1 MDDQLA
7 ALADAHG
14 VATWYED
21 ADQKRADVDPDVVVA
36 VLAELGVDAST
47 PEAVR
52 RALAAPRPAPKTI
65 VLREGDVLT
74 EPGVLALEDG
84 STLDLPAT
92 PPLGYHHLGDRTV
105 IVAPRALPPV
115 PKTWGWMLQLYAMRS
130 DESWGMGDFA
140 DLATIA
146 RRSATELGAG
156 VLLVNPVQAVSPTVP
171 VERSPYSPSSRRFAN
186 PLYLRIAD
194 TDAYQ
199 RADDETR
206 RRVDAL
212 RPDNDTD
219 LIDYDAVWTAKK
231 AALELLWE
239 SRLSHPDATMSPGG
253 APTGVSYPSG
263 TMSPGGASAGMSYPR
278 GTMETGAGGHGQA
291 EPGGRPA
298 GTAGHAATAANH
310 PLAATNRAATAA
322 DWAGAAADPAGAA
335 ANPAGVGANR
345 AAAAA
350 NPADAGANP
359 ADAGANPAGVR
370 AGLPSEVAGLAGEGG
385 GEGGDHAAHAGG
397 WVEPPGGAADL
408 PSGAA
413 GLSGEAAGLLSGEVD
428 QSAGEGGRSGAGDR
442 ELWDFARFCA
452 LAEKHGPDW
461 RTWPEQDRDPAT
473 AQADPD
479 RVAFHAWLQ
488 HLCEAQ
494 LTRAREAANAMAVGI
509 VHDLPVGVH
518 PGGADTWAVR
528 DAFAPDV
535 RVGAPPDAFSQLGQD
550 WNLPPWRPDRLAEQG
565 YEPFRAVLRSVLKHG
580 DGIRIDHVA
589 GLWRLWWIPPGEPPK
604 RGTYVRYD
612 ENAMLAVLTLEAH
625 RANAVVVGED
635 LGTVEPKVTEQLHAH
650 GMLSSA
656 VLWFQRDYKKP
667 GHPLKP
673 PRTWTETAMASISTH
688 DLPTAAGFLQAEHV
702 RVRAELGQFAGDVE
716 REYRSAAT
724 ERAELEELLK
734 TEGVPADDLV
744 TALHALL
751 AKAPSLLLLTSP
763 QDALGDTRQP
773 NLPGT
778 VDQYPNWRIPLPVR
792 VGGLFTDARVLR
804 VAEVLRR

>member
-21 ADQKRADVDPDVVVA
+21 AEQKRADVDPDVVVA
-36 VLAELGVDAST
+36 VLAQLGVDAST

-52 RALAAPRPAPKTI
+52 AALDAPRPAPKTV
-65 VLREGDVLT
+65 VLREGDRLD
-74 EPGVLALEDG
+74 EPGTLTLEDG
-84 STLDLPAT
+84 GSLDLPAV
-92 PPLGYHHLGDRTV
+92 PPLGYHRLGDRTV

-130 DESWGMGDFA
+130 DDSWGMGDFA

-146 RRSATELGAG
+146 RRSAAELGAG

-171 VERSPYSPSSRRFAN
+171 VERSPYSPSSRRYAN
-186 PLYLRIAD
+186 PLYLRVAD
-194 TDAYQ
+194 TDAYRQ
-199 RADDETR
+199 ADEATR

-239 SRLSHPDATMSPGG
+239 SLSHPG
-253 APTGVSYPSG
+253 G
-263 TMSPGGASAGMSYPR
+263 TMSPGGGSTGMSYPDE
-278 GTMETGAGGHGQA
+278 TMETGAGGH
-291 EPGGRPA
+291 
-298 GTAGHAATAANH
+298 
-310 PLAATNRAATAA
+310 
-322 DWAGAAADPAGAA
+322 
-335 ANPAGVGANR
+335 
-345 AAAAA
+345 
-350 NPADAGANP
+350 
-359 ADAGANPAGVR
+359 
-370 AGLPSEVAGLAGEGG
+370 
-385 GEGGDHAAHAGG
+385 
-397 WVEPPGGAADL
+397 
-408 PSGAA
+408 
-413 GLSGEAAGLLSGEVD
+413 
-428 QSAGEGGRSGAGDR
+428 
-442 ELWDFARFCA
+442 ELRDFARFCA

-473 AQADPD
+473 ARADPD

-488 HLCEAQ
+488 QLCEAQ
-494 LTRAREAANAMAVGI
+494 LGEAREAARDMAVGI

-535 RVGAPPDAFSQLGQD
+535 RVGAPPDAFSRLGQD

-565 YEPFRAVLRSVLKHG
+565 YEPFRAVLRSVLRHG

-612 ENAMLAVLTLEAH
+612 AEAMLAVLTLEAH
-625 RANAVVVGED
+625 RAGAVVVGED

-656 VLWFQRDYKKP
+656 VLWFQRDYKQP

-673 PRTWTETAMASISTH
+673 PHTWTPTAMASISTH
-688 DLPTAAGFLQAEHV
+688 DLPTAAGFLRAEHV
-702 RVRAELGQFAGDVE
+702 RVRAELGLFEGDVDG
-716 REYRSAAT
+716 EYRAAAT

-734 TEGVPADDLV
+734 REGVPADDLV

-763 QDALGDTRQP
+763 QDALGEVRQP

-792 VGGLFTDARVLR
+792 VAGLFADARVLR